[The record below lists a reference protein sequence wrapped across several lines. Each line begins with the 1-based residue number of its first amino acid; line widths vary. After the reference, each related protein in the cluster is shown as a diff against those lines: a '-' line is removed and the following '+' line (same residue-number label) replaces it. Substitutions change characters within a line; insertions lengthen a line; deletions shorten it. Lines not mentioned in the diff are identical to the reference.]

1 MAEDSNPITLGTLA
15 NIIKHSDVLCD
26 LLAGANE
33 TQWIA
38 AMKRIVDDP
47 ALRGRLMRAVDG
59 LGLNVR
65 VLKMA
70 EIGTGSRI

>member
-1 MAEDSNPITLGTLA
+1 MAEDNNPITIGTLA
-15 NIIKHSDVLCD
+15 NIIKHSDSLCD

-38 AMKRIVDDP
+38 TMKRVIDDP
-47 ALRGRLMRAVDG
+47 ALRARLMRAVDG
-59 LGLNVR
+59 LTLNIR

-70 EIGTGSRI
+70 EIGTRI